1 MESGSM
7 ETPVSEIE
15 IKPKM
20 KFTGKVA
27 KISLAGALIDI
38 GSCPQPAVLHISQ
51 IPNVDSEEPVKRVE
65 DVLQLGQEIEVWV
78 RRVKVDHVE
87 LSMFKP
93 LDLEWREIKK
103 DMTVKGKVVRIEK
116 FGVFIEIG
124 AERPGLVHIS
134 EMAHGYVKT
143 PSDVVKENDEV
154 EAVVLDVNR
163 KKKQIKLSMKALE
176 PEPVP
181 EEVQKTAE
189 VVRPPREK
197 SAAPRKKSRKSR
209 ERGEDSV
216 DFLANLNDTGKAEA
230 EEEPTALG
238 LALLE
243 AMDKARTR
251 KQGRDDKSK
260 KSKSDSR
267 EREQE
272 EIFNRTLE
280 RHKHQ

>member
-1 MESGSM
+1 M

-20 KFTGKVA
+20 KFSGKVA

-38 GSCPQPAVLHISQ
+38 GACPHPAVLHISQ
-51 IPNVDSEEPVKRVE
+51 IPNVNSEEPLKRVE
-65 DVLQLGQEIEVWV
+65 DVLQIGQEIEVWV
-78 RRVKVDHVE
+78 RRVRVDHVE

-116 FGVFIEIG
+116 FGVFVEIG

-143 PSDVVKENDEV
+143 PSDIVKENDEI
-154 EAVVLDVNR
+154 EALVLDVNR

-176 PEPVP
+176 PEPVV
-181 EEVQKTAE
+181 EEVQKTVE

-197 SAAPRKKSRKSR
+197 PVQPRKKSRKTR
-209 ERGEDSV
+209 EHGEDSV
-216 DFLANLNDTGKAEA
+216 EFLANLGDSNKTEA
-230 EEEPTALG
+230 EDEPTAMG
-238 LALLE
+238 IAILE

-251 KQGRDDKSK
+251 KQTKDDKAK
-260 KSKSDSR
+260 KSKSETR

-280 RHKHQ
+280 HHKHQSG